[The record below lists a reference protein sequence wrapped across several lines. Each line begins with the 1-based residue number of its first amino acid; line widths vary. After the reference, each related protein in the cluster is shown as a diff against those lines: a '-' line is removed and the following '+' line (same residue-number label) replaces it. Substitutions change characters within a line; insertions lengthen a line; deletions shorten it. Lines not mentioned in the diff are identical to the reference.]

1 MNKLLIFILISFLL
15 NNCSLNKNSKLWN
28 EKEKTENEKS
38 NERLADRSLDN
49 NPASK
54 GLKIKTQ
61 VGVGGKLPDA
71 GKK

>member
-1 MNKLLIFILISFLL
+1 MCFVWNKDIQSKDMKDKTL
-15 NNCSLNKNSKLWN
+15 NV
-28 EKEKTENEKS
+28 KS
-38 NERLADRSLDN
+38 DERLANRSLDN

-54 GLKIKTQ
+54 GLKINTQ